1 MTCLQISIT
10 LTGEKKSL
18 LAFEGRELIH
28 ITAN

>member
-18 LAFEGRELIH
+18 PAFEGRELIH
-28 ITAN
+28 ITTN